1 MTKEELK
8 TFLGLNDK
16 FIEDCNRVCGIL
28 SGSKKR
34 HGECENISY
43 AERFNIEDSS
53 VCWEGDEYWSYGGHE
68 KHCDY
73 FDIEFLTMSDE
84 ELLEIVKKENEEYDR
99 KEEQKKKEREE
110 REKAKRFAEYE
121 RLKKEFGR
129 NDWIV

>member
-8 TFLGLNDK
+8 AFLELNDK

-28 SGSKKR
+28 GQSKKR

-53 VCWEGDEYWSYGGHE
+53 VWWEGDEYWSYGGHE
-68 KHCDY
+68 KHCGY
-73 FDIEFLTMSDE
+73 FDTEFLTMSDE

-99 KEEQKKKEREE
+99 KEEQKKREKEE
-110 REKAKRFAEYE
+110 REKAKRLAEYE
-121 RLKKEFGR
+121 RLKKEFGQ
-129 NDWIV
+129 